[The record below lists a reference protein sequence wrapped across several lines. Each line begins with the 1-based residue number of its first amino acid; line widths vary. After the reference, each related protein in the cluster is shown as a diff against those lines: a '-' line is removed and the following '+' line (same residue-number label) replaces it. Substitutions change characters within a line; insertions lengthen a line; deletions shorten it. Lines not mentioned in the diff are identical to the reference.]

1 MEKTS
6 TSAALRRRTALAGLA
21 GATFSSVALGGAA
34 FARGPSV
41 RPEAPS
47 VRPEGMRLRSS
58 LNPKHL
64 SLVVAHTGE
73 TFSGDFADG
82 SRYDEH
88 RLARLNQLLRDYRT
102 GEVKSI
108 DPALFDLMARIQVQ
122 IGQPLRVLSGYR
134 SWQTNQML
142 FMAGL
147 DVAEHSLHIAA
158 KAVDFMVPGIAADKL
173 GDICRHCGAAG
184 GLGIYQSGFVHVD
197 TGPRRNWTGT

>member
-1 MEKTS
+1 MNTNSKR
-6 TSAALRRRTALAGLA
+6 AALRRRTALAGLA
-21 GATFSSVALGGAA
+21 GATLSSVALGGAA

-41 RPEAPS
+41 RPEEPS
-47 VRPEGMRLRSS
+47 VRPEGMRFRSS

-73 TFSGDFADG
+73 SLSGDFAEG

-88 RLARLNQLLRDYRT
+88 RLAKLNQLLRDYRT

-108 DPALFDLMARIQVQ
+108 DPALFDLLARIQSSV
-122 IGQPLRVLSGYR
+122 GQPLRVLSGYR
-134 SWQTNQML
+134 SWQTNHML
-142 FMAGL
+142 HMAGL

-173 GDICRHCGAAG
+173 GDICRHSGAAG
-184 GLGIYQSGFVHVD
+184 GLGIYQSGFVHID
-197 TGPRRNWTGT
+197 TGPKRNWTGT